1 MKPGKL
7 IFSLLLSLA
16 LMASMIP
23 MFALTA
29 SAAEPVTCTGFECA
43 EGVSHI
49 KSVKLNG
56 TTVASVD
63 SFSGLVPGTNVTLTV
78 ETDDLYQAQS
88 VQTRVSGTD
97 SGTFPLAGTG
107 STTAGAITIP
117 EGDFTIKI
125 NLKAVKEDTAK
136 PTHTVTA
143 SALNVRQGPGK
154 DQPRIGG
161 LKEGTEVVVVE
172 IQNGWARIIYGNGF
186 GWVDSHYLKE
196 IPYTDKPNPF
206 VDVFSNDFY
215 YDAVM
220 WAYYAQPQVTN
231 GIDATHFGPMTTVTR
246 AQAVTFLWRSEGC
259 PEPKSTNN
267 PFTDVPSSEYYYKAV
282 LWALEKGI
290 TNGISAT
297 EFAPDSTLS
306 TQHIVTFLYRT
317 KTGKANQGWDG
328 DAAKWAADS
337 SGRPFG
343 VDISVNNWTLC
354 PRCNVVVFIHRAGF
368 AG

>member
-97 SGTFPLAGTG
+97 SAIFPLAGEG
-107 STTAGAITIP
+107 STVTGAITIP
-117 EGDFTIKI
+117 EGDFTIRI
-125 NLKAVKEDTAK
+125 NLKAVKEDAK
-136 PTHTVTA
+136 EPTHTVNTN
-143 SALNVRQGPGK
+143 ALNVRQGPGTN
-154 DQPRIGG
+154 QPQIGG
-161 LKEGTEVVVVE
+161 LTRGTKVTVVE
-172 IQNGWARIIYGNGF
+172 TQNGWAKIIYGNGY
-186 GWVDSHYLKE
+186 GWVDSHYLDA
-196 IPYTDKPNPF
+196 ISNTDKPNPF
-206 VDVFSNDFY
+206 QDVFVNDFY

-220 WAYYAQPQVTN
+220 WAYYAEPQVTT
-231 GIDATHFGPMTTVTR
+231 GIDATHFGPVTPVTR
-246 AQAVTFLWRSEGC
+246 GQAVTFLWRSEGC

-267 PFTDVPSSEYYYKAV
+267 HFKDVPSGEYYYKAV
-282 LWALEKGI
+282 LWAEEKGI
-290 TNGISAT
+290 TNGISET
-297 EFAPDSTLS
+297 EFAPDNTL
-306 TQHIVTFLYRT
+306 TTKHIITFLYRT
-317 KTGKANQGWDG
+317 KNPGQDGWKDG
-328 DAAKWAADS
+328 AAAKWAADS
-337 SGRPFG
+337 QGRPFG
-343 VDISVNNWTLC
+343 MDITVNEWTPC
-354 PRCNVVVFIHRAGF
+354 PRCGVVVFIHRAGF